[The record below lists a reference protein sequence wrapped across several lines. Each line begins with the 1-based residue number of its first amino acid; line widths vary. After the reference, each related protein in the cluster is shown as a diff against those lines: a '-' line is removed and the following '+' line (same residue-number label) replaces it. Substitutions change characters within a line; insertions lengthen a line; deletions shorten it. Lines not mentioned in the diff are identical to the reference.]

1 MASAGKPGPRGP
13 QGARGRRGP
22 AGARGPTGTLGRRRP
37 IGKPGRT
44 GPPGVQGTQQRNEVL
59 EIMEKHFDDV
69 YQQLE
74 VQLKRMAQIQAQ
86 LDVLEATVRALK
98 ASHTSV
104 S

>member
-1 MASAGKPGPRGP
+1 MASGAKPGPRGP
-13 QGARGRRGP
+13 QGAQGRRGP
-22 AGARGPTGTLGRRRP
+22 VGARGPTGTLGRRGP

-44 GPPGVQGTQQRNEVL
+44 GPPGVQGPKQRNEVL

-74 VQLKRMAQIQAQ
+74 VQLKRMAQMQAQ

-98 ASHTSV
+98 ASLTSV

>member
-1 MASAGKPGPRGP
+1 
-13 QGARGRRGP
+13 
-22 AGARGPTGTLGRRRP
+22 
-37 IGKPGRT
+37 
-44 GPPGVQGTQQRNEVL
+44 
-59 EIMEKHFDDV
+59 MEKHFDDV